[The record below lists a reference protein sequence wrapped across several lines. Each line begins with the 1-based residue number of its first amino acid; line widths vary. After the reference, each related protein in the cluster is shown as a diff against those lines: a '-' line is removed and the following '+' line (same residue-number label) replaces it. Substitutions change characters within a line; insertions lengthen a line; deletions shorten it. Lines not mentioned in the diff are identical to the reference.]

1 MKPGLSDCGVPRIL
15 LEKGGCMFNSGHSF
29 ANSDDE
35 LSEVDQVIPQT
46 AYVSNHL
53 ELGLFWRSTCR
64 RDYATSPERT
74 AEKA

>member
-1 MKPGLSDCGVPRIL
+1 
-15 LEKGGCMFNSGHSF
+15 MFNSGHSF

-64 RDYATSPERT
+64 RDYATSPEPT